1 MSLPSTIGRSGVII
15 TVASLLV
22 ACGSSGGSGP
32 SVDLSGTYR
41 VNGLSSAVGRFSATA
56 SISQSGGRFSGN
68 YENNR
73 GQTFRLNGSVDG
85 THTTGQLVGTN
96 NPAVCS
102 FEAEFFIDGTA
113 GQGTYGCNT
122 GETGS
127 FTTVRA

>member
-73 GQTFRLNGSVDG
+73 GQTFRLNGSEHWGDG
-85 THTTGQLVGTN
+85 ELHDGESIGVHRVERYLQVTT
-96 NPAVCS
+96 
-102 FEAEFFIDGTA
+102 
-113 GQGTYGCNT
+113 
-122 GETGS
+122 
-127 FTTVRA
+127 